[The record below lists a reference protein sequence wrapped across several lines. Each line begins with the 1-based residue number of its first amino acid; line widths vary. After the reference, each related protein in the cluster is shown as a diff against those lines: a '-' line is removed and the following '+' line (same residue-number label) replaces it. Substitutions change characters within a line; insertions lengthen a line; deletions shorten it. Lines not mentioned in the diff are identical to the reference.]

1 MATSKKRKPNSKA
14 AKKRQPIAQ
23 TLPVTATAEEPE
35 EGLKRDLLDDF
46 MFSAADYIY
55 RRRKLFI
62 SLAVALVAIAVA
74 GYGTYSYI
82 QYKINQRN
90 EQLFAI
96 EQVVQNKTGNADQRF
111 DKAIPMLNEF
121 IENYPDTSQQHLAL
135 FYRSRLYFDQNKYKE
150 AESDLKGLLAMLE
163 KESDLFVLASLYL
176 SNVLVDQQK
185 NDEAIDILE
194 NARTENMT
202 DIILMA
208 LAEIYMDTLQAD
220 KAKQTLEILTRDYP
234 NSLYAQRAKQL
245 LSLL

>member
-1 MATSKKRKPNSKA
+1 MATSKKRKPNSNTV
-14 AKKRQPIAQ
+14 KKKQTAVQ
-23 TLPVTATAEEPE
+23 TLPMTAEVEEPE

-46 MFSAADYIY
+46 LFNAADYVY

-96 EQVVQNKTGNADQRF
+96 EQVVQNKESGVDQLF
-111 DKAIPMLNEF
+111 NKAIPMLNEF
-121 IENYPDTSQQHLAL
+121 IENYPNTSQQHLAL
-135 FYRSRLYFDQNKYKE
+135 FYRSRLYFDQKKYPE
-150 AESDLKGLLAMLE
+150 AESDLKGILEMLE
-163 KESDLFVLASLYL
+163 KDSDLFILASLYL

-208 LAEIYMDTLQAD
+208 LAEIYMDTLQTD

-234 NSLYAQRAKQL
+234 NSLYVQRAKQL

>member
-1 MATSKKRKPNSKA
+1 MAISKKRKPNSKA
-14 AKKRQPIAQ
+14 AKKNQSAVQ
-23 TLPVTATAEEPE
+23 TLSQKVTTEESE

-46 MFSAADYIY
+46 LFNAADYIY

-62 SLAVALVAIAVA
+62 SLAIAVA
-74 GYGTYSYI
+74 VIVVSGYGTYTYI

-90 EQLFAI
+90 EQLFLI
-96 EQVVQNKTGNADQRF
+96 EQVVQDKAKNADQRF
-111 DKAIPMLNEF
+111 EKAMPMLNKF
-121 IENYPDTSQQHLAL
+121 IEAHADTSQQHLAL
-135 FYRSRLYFDQNKYKE
+135 FYRSRLYFDQKKYNK
-150 AESDLKGLLAMLE
+150 AESDLKGLLEMLE

-185 NDEAIDILE
+185 NDQAIEILQ

-202 DIILMA
+202 DIVLMA

-220 KAKQTLEILTRDYP
+220 KAKQTLEVLTRDYP
-234 NSLYAQRAKQL
+234 NSLYVQRANQL